1 MVSTTQRERSDRCGV
16 HDPTH
21 KTASERLIVT
31 CLSTPQHD
39 LKGRTPER
47 SEWLVAEGAA
57 KRNPRY
63 RATNHDAKY
72 SNITCFGGRFRVLQ
86 TLFLGDDGFPGVA
99 LRLTL
104 G

>member
-16 HDPTH
+16 PDPTH

-39 LKGRTPER
+39 LKGRMPER
-47 SEWLVAEGAA
+47 SEWLLAGGGA

-63 RATNHDAKY
+63 RAANHDAKNA
-72 SNITCFGGRFRVLQ
+72 NITFNGGCFRVFQ
-86 TLFLGDDGFPGVA
+86 TLFF
-99 LRLTL
+99 
-104 G
+104 